1 MELVLVH
8 ITDIHLEND
17 TDYNILEGRS
27 EYIANA
33 INKHIIDET
42 NTLLIL
48 CITGDI
54 AYSGKEEQYLFA
66 SIFISDII
74 AGIKKRYN
82 DLFIQIVTVP
92 GNHDCDFDRED
103 SVIRES
109 VLRDSNLDMLN
120 GSIIKTC
127 TTAEENYFNFVKDW
141 DESIAPLVSASAES
155 IFAINGLRYKGVS
168 LKFHCLNTAWC
179 SSKNEKPKEM
189 RIAIPEQEDNHA
201 GHGAVNGV
209 DSALKNS
216 CNDYLCEVSYR
227 LGMIDN
233 DEFSDKQ
240 ALNYIQEYAKM
251 FDLDE
256 KSGIELTESKPK
268 ITDNYAIPSAI
279 GQKINATYDKIAIWG
294 NRDCGGGAARQYEN
308 IMQQSGFTVLKNENW
323 YVTTDSDKKILFTG
337 LDDSMLGNVY
347 MPDSTKIYDS
357 NYNILLIHEP
367 DTADSFQEYPYDL
380 VLSGHSHG
388 GQVNIPFIPA
398 INQKAISSTNLA
410 KNYVSGMYE
419 LNSKTKIY
427 VNTGIGTTHVSGRL
441 GVVPEISIFHI
452 YL

>member
-168 LKFHCLNTAWC
+168 LKFHF
-179 SSKNEKPKEM
+179 
-189 RIAIPEQEDNHA
+189 
-201 GHGAVNGV
+201 
-209 DSALKNS
+209 
-216 CNDYLCEVSYR
+216 Y
-227 LGMIDN
+227 
-233 DEFSDKQ
+233 
-240 ALNYIQEYAKM
+240 
-251 FDLDE
+251 
-256 KSGIELTESKPK
+256 
-268 ITDNYAIPSAI
+268 
-279 GQKINATYDKIAIWG
+279 
-294 NRDCGGGAARQYEN
+294 
-308 IMQQSGFTVLKNENW
+308 
-323 YVTTDSDKKILFTG
+323 
-337 LDDSMLGNVY
+337 
-347 MPDSTKIYDS
+347 
-357 NYNILLIHEP
+357 
-367 DTADSFQEYPYDL
+367 
-380 VLSGHSHG
+380 
-388 GQVNIPFIPA
+388 
-398 INQKAISSTNLA
+398 
-410 KNYVSGMYE
+410 
-419 LNSKTKIY
+419 
-427 VNTGIGTTHVSGRL
+427 
-441 GVVPEISIFHI
+441 
-452 YL
+452 